1 MDYIRFL
8 RSKVGQ
14 EKVMLNF
21 AGGIVFD
28 EEGRILLQKRR
39 EQQAWGFPGGA
50 LELGESIVE
59 AAQREIFE
67 ETGFHVTI
75 ERLSGV
81 YSKYE
86 EMYPNGD
93 VAQPIVH
100 FFVCRINGGQL
111 TIDSDESL
119 DIAFFERDQMPEL
132 YSDLHQT
139 AWNDFLTELGPVFR

>member
-39 EQQAWGFPGGA
+39 QQQAWGFPGGA

-59 AAQREIFE
+59 AAKREIFE
-67 ETGFHVTI
+67 ETGIHVAI

-81 YSKYE
+81 YSQYE
-86 EMYPNGD
+86 EIYPNGD

-100 FFVCRINGGQL
+100 FFVCQVNGGQL
-111 TIDSDESL
+111 TIDSNESL

-132 YSDLHQT
+132 YSDLHQVG
-139 AWNDFLTELGPVFR
+139 WNDFLTEMGPVFR

>member
-28 EEGRILLQKRR
+28 KEGRILLQKRR

-59 AAQREIFE
+59 AAKREILE
-67 ETGFHVTI
+67 ETGFHVRI

-111 TIDSDESL
+111 TIDSNESL

-132 YSDLHQT
+132 YSDLHQV
-139 AWNDFLTELGPVFR
+139 AWNDYLTEMGPVFR

>member
-132 YSDLHQT
+132 YS
-139 AWNDFLTELGPVFR
+139 

>member
-21 AGGIVFD
+21 AGGFVFD

-39 EQQAWGFPGGA
+39 EQQEWGFPGGA
-50 LELGESIVE
+50 LELGESLVE

-86 EMYPNGD
+86 EVYPNGD

-100 FFVCRINGGQL
+100 FFVCQINGGQL
-111 TIDSDESL
+111 TIDPDESL
-119 DIAFFERDQMPEL
+119 DIAFFERDQMPKL
-132 YSDLHQT
+132 YSDLHHT
-139 AWNDFLTELGPVFR
+139 AWNDFLLETGPVFR

>member
-8 RSKVGQ
+8 RNKVGS

-21 AGGIVFD
+21 AGGIVLD
-28 EEGRILLQKRR
+28 DEGRILLQKRR
-39 EQQAWGFPGGA
+39 EQKAWGFPGGA
-50 LELGESIVE
+50 LDLGESLVE
-59 AAQREIFE
+59 AAKREILE
-67 ETGFHVTI
+67 ETGFHITI

-81 YSKYE
+81 YSNYE
-86 EMYPNGD
+86 EVYPNGD

-111 TIDSDESL
+111 TIDPDESL
-119 DIAFFERDQMPEL
+119 NVAFFEREQMPGL

-139 AWNDFLTELGPVFR
+139 AWNDFLTEVGPVFR

>member
-21 AGGIVFD
+21 AGGFVID
-28 EEGRILLQKRR
+28 TEGRILLQKRR
-39 EQQAWGFPGGA
+39 EQQEWGFPGGA
-50 LELGESIVE
+50 LELGESLVE

-75 ERLSGV
+75 ERLSGI

-86 EMYPNGD
+86 EVYPTGD

-100 FFVCRINGGQL
+100 FFVCHINGGQL
-111 TIDSDESL
+111 TIDPDESL
-119 DIAFFERDQMPEL
+119 DVAFFERDQMPKL

-139 AWNDFLTELGPVFR
+139 AWNDFLLETGPVFR